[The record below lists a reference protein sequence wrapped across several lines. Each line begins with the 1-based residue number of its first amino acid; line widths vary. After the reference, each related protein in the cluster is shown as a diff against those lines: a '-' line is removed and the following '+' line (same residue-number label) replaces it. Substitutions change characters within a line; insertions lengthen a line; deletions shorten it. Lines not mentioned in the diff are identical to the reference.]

1 MKAFAA
7 IAVATALLG
16 TISIANAQNAPTT
29 QTSPSPASINKSSR
43 ATKPSGSESRAAATH
58 THRRVAGHGK
68 YCRPSARGRLDCFY
82 ASMRSCHR
90 HARSNNLMCVTNP
103 NRGRM

>member
-1 MKAFAA
+1 MSQGNSETAHAA
-7 IAVATALLG
+7 CG
-16 TISIANAQNAPTT
+16 SRESS
-29 QTSPSPASINKSSR
+29 TSAK
-43 ATKPSGSESRAAATH
+43 
-58 THRRVAGHGK
+58 
-68 YCRPSARGRLDCFY
+68 GRLDCFY